1 MNILTREQFLNSD
14 DRPVKVFTSEI
25 WGGDLKYRAPDQN
38 DRAWARKVSLV
49 KNDKGKL
56 EVDNELLEANIIIR
70 CVVEPPLKEEDASAL
85 MARNALEF
93 RRLLK
98 AIIGDS
104 LNP

>member
-1 MNILTREQFLNSD
+1 MNILTREQLLNCD
-14 DRPVKVFTSEI
+14 DRPVKVFSSDI

-56 EVDNELLEANIIIR
+56 EIDNELLEANIVIR
-70 CVVEPPLKEEDASAL
+70 CVVEPQLKEEDAAAL
-85 MARNALEF
+85 LARNAVEF
-93 RRLLK
+93 RRLMK